1 MPSQSALNAAHRIQA
16 GQAGKSDLD
25 VPHIAAIIEQEI
37 GFSDAITALI
47 KCDRQLEQLGVS
59 VTDRDYLL
67 KAIAKL
73 EGSESRPPADAII
86 GTTP

>member
-1 MPSQSALNAAHRIQA
+1 MPSRTAQNAAYKIQA
-16 GQAGKSDLD
+16 GFNDNSELD
-25 VPHIAAIIEQEI
+25 VPHIAAIIEEEI

-67 KAIAKL
+67 KALAKL
-73 EGSESRPPADAII
+73 EGSESRPPADAVI